1 MFPPPPLCGLLQTQR
16 HREAPAEDR
25 SPPVPRAAG
34 RLGHRAV
41 QVRRAQR
48 WYGPGGQTLRRPP
61 PHSSSQLRPAS
72 PVLTP
77 SGSRNAPRLQNC
89 GSPHLQHLSLSL
101 APMHAEPGSS
111 VWPPCTQSLAPLCG
125 PHARVAGP
133 VGSATVRM
141 LSCCVTTCP
150 VKCAG

>member
-16 HREAPAEDR
+16 HRETPAEGR

-41 QVRRAQR
+41 QVRRARR
-48 WYGPGGQTLRRPP
+48 WYGGQALRQPP
-61 PHSSSQLRPAS
+61 PPSSSQLRPT
-72 PVLTP
+72 PPCLRP
-77 SGSRNAPRLQNC
+77 SGSRNAPRQHDC

-111 VWPPCTQSLAPLCG
+111 VWPPHSGRWARRLRHGPDAIPL
-125 PHARVAGP
+125 RYD
-133 VGSATVRM
+133 M
-141 LSCCVTTCP
+141 SCKTCLL
-150 VKCAG
+150 KI